1 MSEGIFYPVL
11 RELEDRKL
19 TLQVHLAEG
28 GAKTPEEYWRKVG
41 EYTALIRLEGELK
54 NLEQRYIAD

>member
-1 MSEGIFYPVL
+1 MSEGMFYPIL

-19 TLQVHLAEG
+19 SIQVYLAEG

-41 EYTALIRLEGELK
+41 EYAALIRFESELK
-54 NLEQRYIAD
+54 DLEQRYVAD